1 MQLWEGNFPGTMF
14 RGIPGVYQF
23 ASSNKYT
30 GDIHPM
36 NVSSPETTLYEEQ

>member
-1 MQLWEGNFPGTMF
+1 MQLWEGNFPGTVF
-14 RGIPGVYQF
+14 RGIPGVCQF

-30 GDIHPM
+30 GDIYPM